1 VISRAEAQV
10 RRMATVY
17 AALNLS
23 AVVRVDHLLAS
34 LAVWQYAEQSAYLIF
49 GDRTGDM
56 VADEILEALKDAG
69 EEGMSR
75 TEIHDLFG
83 RHLKGRVLGAILRDL
98 EAQGRICRK
107 KMPKGEGPGRPP
119 EMWCIRDE

>member
-1 VISRAEAQV
+1 
-10 RRMATVY
+10 
-17 AALNLS
+17 
-23 AVVRVDHLLAS
+23 
-34 LAVWQYAEQSAYLIF
+34 
-49 GDRTGDM
+49 M
-56 VADEILEALKDAG
+56 VADEILEALREAG

-98 EAQGRICRK
+98 EAQGRIHRK

-119 EMWCIRDE
+119 EVWCIRDE